1 MKRVPEELAEKL
13 RGVGDRFLE
22 QGNSGRLDT
31 VAEEAGI
38 PRATLYYYFSG
49 RDDLVTF
56 FLLEKVERVAT
67 LNRAAIGGGGTALD
81 RFGKALRATVHE
93 LASNPALCLNLMIAV
108 GRADTMADLMAATDR
123 AIMSPLRELLI
134 EARAT
139 GEAEVPDVELATSS
153 LMGGISMA
161 VLQRHYR
168 TGDVDPD
175 AIADALVST
184 AINGIETR
192 TPPPAHITA

>member
-1 MKRVPEELAEKL
+1 MKRVPDELAEKL
-13 RGVGDRFLE
+13 RPVGDRFLE
-22 QGNSGRLDT
+22 QGHAGRLDT

-56 FLLEKVERVAT
+56 FLLEKVERVAK
-67 LNRAAIGGGGTALD
+67 LVQAAASSDGTALN
-81 RFGKALRATVHE
+81 RFGKALRATIHE

-108 GRADTMADLMAATDR
+108 GRADTMADLMGATDR
-123 AIMSPLRELLI
+123 AIMSPIRELLI

-139 GEAEVPDVELATSS
+139 GEADIADIELTTSA

-161 VLQRHYR
+161 VLQRHYL

-175 AIADALVST
+175 AIADALVSS

-192 TPPPAHITA
+192 TTASS

>member
-1 MKRVPEELAEKL
+1 MKRVPDDLAEKL
-13 RGVGDRFLE
+13 RAVGDRFLE
-22 QGNSGRLDT
+22 QGHAGRLDT

-56 FLLEKVERVAT
+56 FLREKVERVAT
-67 LNRAAIGGGGTALD
+67 LIQAATSSDASALT
-81 RFGKALRATVHE
+81 RFADALRATVHE
-93 LASNPALCLNLMIAV
+93 LAANPALCLNLMIAV
-108 GRADTMADLMAATDR
+108 GRADTMADLMAATDQ

-139 GEAEVPDVELATSS
+139 GEADIVDVELTTSS

-168 TGDVDPD
+168 NAEVDPD
-175 AIADALVST
+175 KIADALVTT
-184 AINGIETR
+184 AISGIKTR
-192 TPPPAHITA
+192 SADTAK